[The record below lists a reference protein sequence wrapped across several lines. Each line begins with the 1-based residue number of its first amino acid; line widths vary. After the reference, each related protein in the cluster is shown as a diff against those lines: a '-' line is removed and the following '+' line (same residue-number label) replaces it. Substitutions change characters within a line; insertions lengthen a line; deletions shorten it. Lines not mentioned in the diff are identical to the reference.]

1 MEVVDT
7 LEDVLLEFVTLVF
20 EEICVDDIEVRRLVD
35 EVEVKD
41 ELTDTVVEDE
51 EDEDRVGDMLTK
63 LWGSVLESTVL
74 EVSVLELEAFVL
86 VLDSALELDDTLEFE
101 LDREVWSD
109 EVGVVAKD

>member
-1 MEVVDT
+1 VEVVET
-7 LEDVLLEFVTLVF
+7 LEDVLLELVTLAL
-20 EEICVDDIEVRRLVD
+20 EEICVDDIEVGRLVD
-35 EVEVKD
+35 EVEVKDD

-51 EDEDRVGDMLTK
+51 KDEDRVGDMLTE
-63 LWGSVLESTVL
+63 LWGSVLESTAL

-86 VLDSALELDDTLEFE
+86 VLDSLLELELE

>member
-1 MEVVDT
+1 MEVVET
-7 LEDVLLEFVTLVF
+7 LEDVLLEFVTLAL

-41 ELTDTVVEDE
+41 ELTDTVAEDE
-51 EDEDRVGDMLTK
+51 EDEDRVGDMLTG

>member
-1 MEVVDT
+1 MEVVET
-7 LEDVLLEFVTLVF
+7 LEDVLLELVTLAL
-20 EEICVDDIEVRRLVD
+20 EEICVDDTEVGRLVD

-51 EDEDRVGDMLTK
+51 EDEDRVGDMLTE

-101 LDREVWSD
+101 LDREVRSD